1 MSLLVV
7 RHAPAGRRSAYKGD
21 DRQRPLSPRGQAWAA
36 ALVPLLSRFE
46 PQAVMSSPF
55 VRCIQTVAPTA
66 EALGLAVEPVDAL
79 AEGNDAEGVSLL
91 QRLAG
96 RSVVLCTHGDV
107 AVAMLGSLW
116 PDPTRSPPPTL
127 KLQKGDVWVIEREG
141 SSLEIVD
148 HIRRTKPPSPS
159 E

>member
-1 MSLLVV
+1 
-7 RHAPAGRRSAYKGD
+7 
-21 DRQRPLSPRGQAWAA
+21 
-36 ALVPLLSRFE
+36 
-46 PQAVMSSPF
+46 
-55 VRCIQTVAPTA
+55 
-66 EALGLAVEPVDAL
+66 
-79 AEGNDAEGVSLL
+79 L